1 MGRDLISPLAAVQF
15 GAAVGVHRIPLVR
28 VDGHTEQTG
37 VRLQGVTADVMFT
50 ESSHS
55 DHAMSNCVRQWQAML
70 LHTYWVMTDNIR
82 RIKIA

>member
-1 MGRDLISPLAAVQF
+1 
-15 GAAVGVHRIPLVR
+15 
-28 VDGHTEQTG
+28 
-37 VRLQGVTADVMFT
+37 MFT